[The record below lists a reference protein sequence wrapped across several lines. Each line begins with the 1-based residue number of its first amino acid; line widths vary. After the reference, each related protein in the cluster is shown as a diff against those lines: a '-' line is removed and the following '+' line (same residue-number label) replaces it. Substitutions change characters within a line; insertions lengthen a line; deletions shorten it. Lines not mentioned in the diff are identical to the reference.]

1 MSILDDTYCQL
12 CERFIT
18 KEDWNKHLYSS
29 RHLHREVNGYWPAYF
44 PQRKLTGDEGM
55 ILEKAFWK
63 MIYANRGSEEM
74 FEFLI
79 TYFMMMTNLKNYVL
93 DCEEFR
99 KEFKETFT
107 DQFEHDLI
115 NKSFSSDIKQNESD
129 TLQIRINAWNKI
141 IRNHGPI
148 PNNIY
153 DYSFIETLELAQT
166 AIDSERK
173 QEIFIQILKDRD
185 IIQ

>member
-29 RHLHREVNGYWPAYF
+29 RHLHREMNGYWPAYF

-55 ILEKAFWK
+55 TLEKAFWK

-74 FEFLI
+74 REFLI
-79 TYFMMMTNLKNYVL
+79 TYLMMVTNLKNYVL

-99 KEFKETFT
+99 KEFKENLT
-107 DQFEHDLI
+107 DQFMDDLI
-115 NKSFSSDIKQNESD
+115 NKSFSSKNKENEDD
-129 TLQIRINAWNKI
+129 TFQIRINAWYKI
-141 IRNHGPI
+141 VWNHGPI

-153 DYSFIETLELAQT
+153 DYSFDKTLELAKIT
-166 AIDSERK
+166 IDSELK
-173 QEIFIQILKDRD
+173 EEMFIQIFKDRD